1 MLLTLWSGPESLAPT
16 ARQVPVYLM
25 VVILHIPMPCL
36 HGAARCRRRL
46 WHNASTTTIYS
57 SSTRDVCPLHIADT
71 GIRYSRVDRGRGQIA
86 LPFPPVPLQTVLAT
100 FMAHGSLVSL
110 SLRLWPI
117 AVDVHVAPP
126 AEWDALA
133 FACTHDLHPER
144 FLPASSFVQVCQVAY
159 VVHFHVLLASTYFAG
174 IFE

>member
-1 MLLTLWSGPESLAPT
+1 MTPSWSIRL
-16 ARQVPVYLM
+16 
-25 VVILHIPMPCL
+25 
-36 HGAARCRRRL
+36 RRRL
-46 WHNASTTTIYS
+46 WHSVNTAMIYNS
-57 SSTRDVCPLHIADT
+57 WRRGVFPPHNTDI

-100 FMAHGSLVSL
+100 FMAHGSLVAWSP
-110 SLRLWPI
+110 RLWPI

-144 FLPASSFVQVCQVAY
+144 FL
-159 VVHFHVLLASTYFAG
+159 
-174 IFE
+174 